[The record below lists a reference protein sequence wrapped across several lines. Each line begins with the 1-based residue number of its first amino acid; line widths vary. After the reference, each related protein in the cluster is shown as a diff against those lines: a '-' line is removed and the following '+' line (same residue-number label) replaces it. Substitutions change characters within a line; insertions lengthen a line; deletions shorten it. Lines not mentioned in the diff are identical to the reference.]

1 MQSAGQ
7 GPVVRGACTCVCVR
21 MYVRVDVKRLDLCKA
36 LVKDRTGC
44 VYVRVYVRTFYVCV
58 NV

>member
-36 LVKDRTGC
+36 LVKDLSYG
-44 VYVRVYVRTFYVCV
+44 VRVRVCV
-58 NV
+58 CVCVHMC